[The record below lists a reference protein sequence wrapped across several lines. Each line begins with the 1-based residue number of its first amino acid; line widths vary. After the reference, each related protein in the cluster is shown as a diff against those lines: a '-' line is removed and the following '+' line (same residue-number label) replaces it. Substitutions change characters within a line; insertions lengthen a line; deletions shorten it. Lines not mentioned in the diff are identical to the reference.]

1 MAKRGEWP
9 RGPWDD
15 EWDFDKK
22 LSPGGQGYTYLVKA
36 KDGGSTGVLKVL
48 KEQKNLKRRARMR
61 REASIL
67 QTLEHDRIPRLLKTN
82 AGEFKKKDAKLY
94 LVTEHIDGPTLGK
107 GRRPTLDEAV
117 ELTKSLCETLEYAHG
132 EEVWHRDI
140 KPSNIILR
148 GGSFS
153 DPVLIDFGISFNAA
167 VPDDNV
173 TAPREQLVNRFLW
186 LPEHA
191 HGGQRDNR
199 SDVTQLVGV
208 LFFAVTGENPITLS
222 DRKGRLPHQ
231 RPEAK
236 QVLEQIEPTRLQV
249 LNRVFDT
256 GFQWQIDRRWQST
269 QELRSALEP
278 RDQVME
284 DPVDVADL
292 KEKISAE
299 LAAGDPHY
307 IDQVTFANACE
318 ATMFAIH
325 GVTVDLVR
333 GLDRF
338 QVTNS
343 YPGPNFESLS
353 FRYRAGL
360 HPKGKPDIV
369 FEATFVGRVTGNEI
383 VISRE
388 DGDHETELS
397 RVPFESK
404 PDLSDLK
411 AKLIPFYRAG
421 IHRRVMST

>member
-22 LSPGGQGYTYLVKA
+22 LSPGGQGYTYLVNA

-107 GRRPTLDEAV
+107 ARRPTLDEAF
-117 ELTKSLCETLEYAHG
+117 ELTKSLCETLVYAHG

-148 GGSFS
+148 GGNFS

-173 TAPREQLVNRFLW
+173 TAPWEQLGNRFLW
-186 LPEHA
+186 LPELA
-191 HGGQRDNR
+191 DGGQRDHR

-208 LFFAVTGENPITLS
+208 LFFAVTCENPIALL
-222 DRKGRLPHQ
+222 DLNGRFPHR
-231 RPEAK
+231 RPKAK

-256 GFQWQIDRRWQST
+256 GFQWRIDRRWQSV
-269 QELRSALEP
+269 QALRSALEP
-278 RDQVME
+278 RDQAIE

-292 KEKISAE
+292 NEQISAE
-299 LAAGDPHY
+299 LAARDPLY
-307 IDQVTFANACE
+307 SDQATFRSARDAV
-318 ATMFAIH
+318 MLAIY
-325 GVTVDLVR
+325 GVVHDLIR
-333 GLDRF
+333 ELDGF
-338 QVTNS
+338 EPTKS
-343 YPGPNFESLS
+343 PGPLDLSSLS
-353 FRYRAGL
+353 YRYGAGL
-360 HPKGKPDIV
+360 RPVLAPDMV
-369 FEATFVGRVTGNEI
+369 FEATFVARVTGNEI

-397 RVPFESK
+397 RVPVESK